1 MSSKIPPLIAE
12 LCEAADVKIDG
23 TRPWDFRVH
32 NPNVFGRVL
41 YDGSLALGE
50 TYMDSWWDCDAID
63 QLLLR
68 FFAVEADI
76 KIKNRLNLG
85 RLLYTLQAKF
95 TNMQSVQRAFQVGER
110 HYDIGND
117 VFGAMLDPRMIYS
130 CGYWEY
136 ANSLTQAQEDKL
148 HMI

>member
-12 LCEAADVKIDG
+12 LCEATDVKIDG

-63 QLLLR
+63 QLLSR

-76 KIKNRLNLG
+76 KIKNCLNLG
-85 RLLYTLQAKF
+85 SRQ
-95 TNMQSVQRAFQVGER
+95 
-110 HYDIGND
+110 
-117 VFGAMLDPRMIYS
+117 
-130 CGYWEY
+130 
-136 ANSLTQAQEDKL
+136 
-148 HMI
+148 

>member
-1 MSSKIPPLIAE
+1 
-12 LCEAADVKIDG
+12 
-23 TRPWDFRVH
+23 
-32 NPNVFGRVL
+32 
-41 YDGSLALGE
+41 
-50 TYMDSWWDCDAID
+50 MDSWWGCDAID
-63 QLLLR
+63 QLLSR

-148 HMI
+148 HMICRKLELTRGEHLLDIGCGWGGLAVFAAEHYGGR